1 VTALHFAGDSV
12 TGPTWWA
19 PDGVHPSAAG
29 HGLIADAWL
38 GLVVPRLP

>member
-1 VTALHFAGDSV
+1 VLLPLDARFQEACTRAAPS
-12 TGPTWWA
+12 WWA

-38 GLVVPRLP
+38 ATV